1 MATYPMPKCGLTV
14 GSDVETLDALKL
26 SRTEAGTLRGVSL
39 WPTPKKRY
47 TLVHAS
53 CSVAEADALDA
64 SYATNRASATVD
76 FTWKESGTTV
86 TARWVSVKRRAI
98 GKFRVSVQSV
108 LETV

>member
-14 GSDVETLDALKL
+14 GSRVDTIDALKL

-47 TLVHAS
+47 TLVHAA
-53 CSVAEADALDA
+53 CSVAEADALDT
-64 SYATNRASATVD
+64 SYATNRASDTVD
-76 FTWKESGTTV
+76 FTWKESGATV
-86 TARWVSVKRRAI
+86 TARWVSVKRNAI
-98 GKFRVSVQSV
+98 GKFRVSVESV